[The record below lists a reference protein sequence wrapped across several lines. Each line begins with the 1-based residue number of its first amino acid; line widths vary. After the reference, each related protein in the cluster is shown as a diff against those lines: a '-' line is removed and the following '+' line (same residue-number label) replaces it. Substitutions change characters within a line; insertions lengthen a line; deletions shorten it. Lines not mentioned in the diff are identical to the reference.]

1 MTQHTAEITTFIE
14 NVKHPLK
21 QEIVALR
28 DIILSANADITEHI
42 KWNAPSFCYNDEDRV
57 TMNFHKQDRIVLVFH
72 RGAKVKDSTDFH
84 FEDASGLMEW
94 ASKDRALATFRTM
107 QEIEDH
113 TDALKN
119 IVSRWMLT

>member
-1 MTQHTAEITTFIE
+1 MTQHTAEITSFIE
-14 NVKHPLK
+14 NVTHPLK
-21 QEIVALR
+21 QEIASLR
-28 DIILSANADITEHI
+28 DIILGANADITEHI

-57 TMNFHKQDRIVLVFH
+57 TMNFHKQDRVVLVFH

-94 ASKDRALATFRTM
+94 ASKDRALVTFYTM
-107 QEIEDH
+107 QEIADH